1 MRPLLLIED
10 YAMSFDVQGAALF
23 GQDVQP
29 QSAHPGRCVELMGDP
44 DKEHAV
50 TLRHPQTKEDRL
62 AAPSQ
67 KSAGLVMSDK
77 LPPAAV

>member
-1 MRPLLLIED
+1 LGKTFSL
-10 YAMSFDVQGAALF
+10 S
-23 GQDVQP
+23 QP
-29 QSAHPGRCVELMGDP
+29 IQVVVELMGDP